1 MVFQLV
7 GIAFI
12 AAVAVILIKNT
23 KPELAFAV
31 SVAGGIILLLIT
43 FETFRGALSIF
54 SEIAEVTGID
64 ASLVKIILKMI
75 GIGYLVEFSAG
86 ILSDFGQNSLADKL
100 VFAGKI
106 LVLVLALP
114 IVRSVLEL
122 VKQLL
127 EMIP

>member
-12 AAVAVILIKNT
+12 TAVAVILIKNT

-43 FETFRGALSIF
+43 SETFRGALSVF